1 MNKELEKNITFLK
14 DMIKEYKTFGDLH
27 NPEFE
32 DTEKIYKVLETVLNY
47 IENSIPKEDVRRGG
61 KTIEV
66 AIELRNRIKQLPKGK
81 IYGIINLG
89 NGILLTQDEAVNK
102 KAIKE
107 LFNYDRLNY
116 IDCIKANTK
125 MEAIREYIEH
135 LEKELLEGK

>member
-1 MNKELEKNITFLK
+1 MNKELEEAI
-14 DMIKEYKTFGDLH
+14 
-27 NPEFE
+27 
-32 DTEKIYKVLETVLNY
+32 KVLKQLPVMLEIKHLGGAREIETVLNY
-47 IENSIPKEDVRRGG
+47 IENSIPKEEYGRRNG

-89 NGILLTQDEAVNK
+89 DGILLTQDEVVNK

-107 LFNYDRLNY
+107 LFNYDKANY
-116 IDCIKANTK
+116 IDCIKANNK